1 MPNVLFNPWVRW
13 DTWPGL
19 GREFFRRRRR
29 RRRPPPDLLNMLN
42 IIKKCFFGVQKSP
55 CGHVVGDTELLGVFC
70 VSEACIQ
77 ASA

>member
-29 RRRPPPDLLNMLN
+29 RRRRRPSDFKLEIWKFQKWNVGIGNTQVCLFFIRGIPEPP
-42 IIKKCFFGVQKSP
+42 G
-55 CGHVVGDTELLGVFC
+55 
-70 VSEACIQ
+70 
-77 ASA
+77 